1 MKKSFI
7 VIGLGRFGMSVIK
20 TLNSLTSSVIG
31 VDIDESRVLLASQEI
46 EKCYVCD
53 CTKMSTLEELGA
65 KNVDHAIVSIGNNL
79 QATILTTINL
89 KELGVK
95 KITVRIDDK
104 EYENVMERLGADE
117 IIIPEGSAGSM
128 FARQIMS
135 DTILDFY
142 SVDKDYA
149 VVQMSVKS
157 SFKEVTLGDLN
168 ARNEFDINIVG
179 ITRNGKFFL
188 PKGNDKIQPNDVV
201 MVVGKTTKINKFDRR
216 ING

>member
-53 CTKMSTLEELGA
+53 CTKKSTLEELGV

-95 KITVRIDDK
+95 KITVRIDDSQ
-104 EYENVMERLGADE
+104 YENVMERLGADE
-117 IIIPEGSAGSM
+117 IIIPEESAGSM

-142 SVDKDYA
+142 SIDKDFA

-157 SFKEVTLGDLN
+157 SFKEVTLEDLN

-179 ITRNGKFFL
+179 ITRDGKFFL

-201 MVVGKTTKINKFDRR
+201 MVVGKITKINRFDRR

>member
-53 CTKMSTLEELGA
+53 CTKKSTLEELGV
-65 KNVDHAIVSIGNNL
+65 KNVDHAIVAIGNNL

-95 KITVRIDDK
+95 KITVRIDDSQ
-104 EYENVMERLGADE
+104 YENVMERLGADE
-117 IIIPEGSAGSM
+117 IIIPEESAGSM
-128 FARQIMS
+128 FARQTMS

-142 SVDKDYA
+142 SIDKDFA

-157 SFKEVTLGDLN
+157 SFKEVTLEDLN
-168 ARNEFDINIVG
+168 ARNEFGINIVG
-179 ITRNGKFFL
+179 ITRDGKFFL

-201 MVVGKTTKINKFDRR
+201 MVVGKITKINRFDRR

>member
-1 MKKSFI
+1 
-7 VIGLGRFGMSVIK
+7 
-20 TLNSLTSSVIG
+20 
-31 VDIDESRVLLASQEI
+31 
-46 EKCYVCD
+46 
-53 CTKMSTLEELGA
+53 
-65 KNVDHAIVSIGNNL
+65 
-79 QATILTTINL
+79 
-89 KELGVK
+89 
-95 KITVRIDDK
+95 
-104 EYENVMERLGADE
+104 MERLGADE
-117 IIIPEGSAGSM
+117 IIIPEESAGSM